1 MFKICQLK
9 QMKQTIGF
17 IGIGFM
23 GLPMAKNIL
32 KSGYKLKAYNR
43 TPNKTESLKEF
54 GAEICK
60 TIKEVV
66 SDTEIII
73 TILTDDIAIDTV
85 MNNKE
90 FTDNIK
96 SGATVIDMS
105 SVKPETAI
113 KYGTKFNSNN
123 INYLD
128 APVSGGIAGAEEAT
142 LAIMVGGEQKVFDE
156 CYEVLKSMGNPTLV
170 GSISSGQ
177 ISKLVNQIIVGLTI
191 GAVAEAVTLCEK
203 AGVDPNKMIEA
214 LKGGWADS
222 KILQTHG
229 KRMINKDFSPKGKTS
244 IHLKDMNN
252 ILESAKNVNLYLP
265 ISTLVKNMYK
275 TLVENGHGDE
285 DHSSLFK
292 EIERIN
298 KK

>member
-1 MFKICQLK
+1 
-9 QMKQTIGF
+9 MKQTIGF

-66 SDTEIII
+66 SDAEIII
-73 TILTDDIAIDTV
+73 TILTDDVAIDTV

-113 KYGTKFNSNN
+113 KHGTKFNSNN

-156 CYEVLKSMGNPTLV
+156 CYEVLKL
-170 GSISSGQ
+170 
-177 ISKLVNQIIVGLTI
+177 
-191 GAVAEAVTLCEK
+191 
-203 AGVDPNKMIEA
+203 
-214 LKGGWADS
+214 
-222 KILQTHG
+222 
-229 KRMINKDFSPKGKTS
+229 
-244 IHLKDMNN
+244 
-252 ILESAKNVNLYLP
+252 
-265 ISTLVKNMYK
+265 
-275 TLVENGHGDE
+275 
-285 DHSSLFK
+285 
-292 EIERIN
+292 
-298 KK
+298 

>member
-1 MFKICQLK
+1 
-9 QMKQTIGF
+9 MKQTIGF

-73 TILTDDIAIDTV
+73 TILTDDVAIDTV

-156 CYEVLKSMGNPTLV
+156 CY
-170 GSISSGQ
+170 
-177 ISKLVNQIIVGLTI
+177 
-191 GAVAEAVTLCEK
+191 
-203 AGVDPNKMIEA
+203 
-214 LKGGWADS
+214 
-222 KILQTHG
+222 
-229 KRMINKDFSPKGKTS
+229 
-244 IHLKDMNN
+244 
-252 ILESAKNVNLYLP
+252 
-265 ISTLVKNMYK
+265 
-275 TLVENGHGDE
+275 
-285 DHSSLFK
+285 
-292 EIERIN
+292 
-298 KK
+298 